1 MLSQKAKVNTFTGN
15 TVWIF
20 LTRFFPTLANTLVLI
35 FFSRQLDTDIYGAY
49 QNFWVQLLLLSTLGA
64 LGLQSFLFTYTPDV
78 LAVIIK
84 RFKTKQYVQL
94 SVWVILLGIVFAWL
108 QADKISL
115 PVSVA
120 FLVVYSFTVIAESI
134 LLAFRYLKGIVVMNM
149 LHMLVFLLMH
159 YLFLKGIL
167 SFDRLF
173 VALLMLYV
181 VKLLVCAV
189 WVNDNVKKHYQP
201 ATEIEI
207 KSIRNLWLHMG
218 LYDVLQ
224 IVFKYVDKFI
234 ISILLAESVSA
245 IYYNGSQDVP
255 FLPILLGAVGGA
267 ALMQLSADKAED
279 APVVVV
285 NKTARILS
293 ALVFPVFFFLVCFRY
308 ELFTVILTNRY
319 EASVPIFL
327 MSILVLPLRAYNFT
341 VVLQNK
347 HKGNL
352 INKGALLDMVLACVL
367 MYPLYLLLGL
377 PGVALSFVVSTYLQ
391 AAYYL
396 YHTSRVLD
404 VKWHK
409 LLPLTN
415 WCTKLIIFAIVFIG
429 IHYWLSTVFEPQI
442 VLIWGVVF
450 TIVTA
455 LVTFIIDF
463 KTVKRIYGNA

>member
-1 MLSQKAKVNTFTGN
+1 
-15 TVWIF
+15 
-20 LTRFFPTLANTLVLI
+20 
-35 FFSRQLDTDIYGAY
+35 
-49 QNFWVQLLLLSTLGA
+49 
-64 LGLQSFLFTYTPDV
+64 
-78 LAVIIK
+78 
-84 RFKTKQYVQL
+84 
-94 SVWVILLGIVFAWL
+94 
-108 QADKISL
+108 
-115 PVSVA
+115 
-120 FLVVYSFTVIAESI
+120 
-134 LLAFRYLKGIVVMNM
+134 
-149 LHMLVFLLMH
+149 
-159 YLFLKGIL
+159 
-167 SFDRLF
+167 
-173 VALLMLYV
+173 
-181 VKLLVCAV
+181 
-189 WVNDNVKKHYQP
+189 
-201 ATEIEI
+201 
-207 KSIRNLWLHMG
+207 
-218 LYDVLQ
+218 
-224 IVFKYVDKFI
+224 
-234 ISILLAESVSA
+234 
-245 IYYNGSQDVP
+245 VP

-279 APVVVV
+279 APIVVV

-319 EASVPIFL
+319 EGSVPIFL
-327 MSILVLPLRAYNFT
+327 MSMLVLPLRAYNFT

-429 IHYWLSTVFEPQI
+429 IHYGLSTVFEPQI
-442 VLIWGVVF
+442 VLIWGVVL
-450 TIVTA
+450 TIITA
-455 LVTFIIDF
+455 LVTFVIEF
-463 KTVKRIYGNA
+463 KAVKRIYGNA